1 MIFLEVGRTG
11 HSVPSSDFGLPDGA
25 EQDGGYWA
33 GAYGNIQLDCLPQQ
47 AGGFVVFEKMRKL
60 FLRVIVILV
69 LGRLNII
76 GTAS

>member
-1 MIFLEVGRTG
+1 MGFFVL
-11 HSVPSSDFGLPDGA
+11 SSDFGFPIGA
-25 EQDGGYWA
+25 EQDDGYCA

-60 FLRVIVILV
+60 FLRVIVILI
-69 LGRLNII
+69 LGRLNNI

>member
-1 MIFLEVGRTG
+1 MRGILSCCWI
-11 HSVPSSDFGLPDGA
+11 SVCLMGS
-25 EQDGGYWA
+25 ERDGGYWA

>member
-1 MIFLEVGRTG
+1 LWHAG
-11 HSVPSSDFGLPDGA
+11 HSVLLSDFGFPILS

-47 AGGFVVFEKMRKL
+47 AGCFVVFEKMRKL

-69 LGRLNII
+69 LGRLNNI

>member
-1 MIFLEVGRTG
+1 MRGILSRRRI
-11 HSVPSSDFGLPDGA
+11 SVCLMGLQ
-25 EQDGGYWA
+25 QDGGYWA

-60 FLRVIVILV
+60 FLRVIVISV

>member
-1 MIFLEVGRTG
+1 MG
-11 HSVPSSDFGLPDGA
+11 HFVLSSDFGLPIGS
-25 EQDGGYWA
+25 EQDDGYCA

-47 AGGFVVFEKMRKL
+47 AGCFVVFEKMRKL

>member
-1 MIFLEVGRTG
+1 MG
-11 HSVPSSDFGLPDGA
+11 HFVLSSDFGLPIGS
-25 EQDGGYWA
+25 EQDDGYCA

-47 AGGFVVFEKMRKL
+47 ADCFVVFEKMRKL
-60 FLRVIVILV
+60 FLRVIVILN

>member
-1 MIFLEVGRTG
+1 LKLGRTG
-11 HSVPSSDFGLPDGA
+11 HSVLLSDFGFPILS

-60 FLRVIVILV
+60 FLRVIVILI

>member
-1 MIFLEVGRTG
+1 
-11 HSVPSSDFGLPDGA
+11 LPDGA

-60 FLRVIVILV
+60 FLRVIVILI

>member
-1 MIFLEVGRTG
+1 MG
-11 HSVPSSDFGLPDGA
+11 HLVMSSDFGLPIGT
-25 EQDGGYWA
+25 EQDDGYCA

-47 AGGFVVFEKMRKL
+47 AGCFVVFEKMRKL
-60 FLRVIVILV
+60 FLRVIVILI

>member
-1 MIFLEVGRTG
+1 MG
-11 HSVPSSDFGLPDGA
+11 HFVLSSDLGLPIGS
-25 EQDGGYWA
+25 EQDDGYWA

-60 FLRVIVILV
+60 FLRVIVILI

>member
-1 MIFLEVGRTG
+1 MG
-11 HSVPSSDFGLPDGA
+11 HFVLSSDFGLPIGS
-25 EQDGGYWA
+25 EQDDGYCA

-47 AGGFVVFEKMRKL
+47 AGCFVVFEKMRKL
-60 FLRVIVILV
+60 FLRVIVILI

>member
-1 MIFLEVGRTG
+1 MG
-11 HSVPSSDFGLPDGA
+11 HFVPSSDFGFSILS
-25 EQDGGYWA
+25 EQDDGYCA

-69 LGRLNII
+69 LGRLNNI

>member
-1 MIFLEVGRTG
+1 LA
-11 HSVPSSDFGLPDGA
+11 S

-47 AGGFVVFEKMRKL
+47 AGCFVVFEKMRKL

>member
-1 MIFLEVGRTG
+1 MG
-11 HSVPSSDFGLPDGA
+11 HFVLSSDFGLPIGS
-25 EQDGGYWA
+25 EQDDGYCA

-47 AGGFVVFEKMRKL
+47 AGCFVVFEKMRKL

-69 LGRLNII
+69 LGRLNNI